1 MSTETTT
8 PAKAERLQNLRPR
21 KTTAGRLGRM
31 LVTDDGRVRAQ
42 VKTVHSGP
50 AYTMVVF
57 KVWID
62 DVCHHYVIDE
72 DTGAVLAEGR
82 DNRERRSW
90 QMARQMLVA
99 RGLLDPDDQQDA

>member
-1 MSTETTT
+1 MSTPTR
-8 PAKAERLQNLRPR
+8 AEKVQNLRLR
-21 KTTAGRLGRM
+21 KTTDGRLGRM
-31 LVTDDGRVRAQ
+31 LATDDGRVRAQ
-42 VKTVHSGP
+42 VKTFHSGP

-72 DTGAVLAEGR
+72 DTGAVVAEGR
-82 DNRERRSW
+82 DSRERRSW

-99 RGLLDPDDQQDA
+99 RGLLDPNDDQDA